1 MKLDLKDIQKQ
12 IKKNFK
18 QIKLFREFRTDI
30 NTPLNIDS
38 YFTSGFYKGA
48 IVPCDDNDFV
58 IKFPLTSDR
67 DDEDN
72 CKEELRRSKL
82 IEAAGFGDLIA
93 KTKSIGKI
101 KGVNFYMQEKAVTI
115 YDNGSFYNKEEPRP
129 DVSRLYDFLDFY
141 PNFYW
146 LIDLVDYCGY
156 DRAKSFLLFLQE
168 NKIMED
174 LHDGN
179 IGYID
184 NRPVLIDYAGCSLLA
199 SSSGTDASSGC
210 NYRYI
215 KMGAL

>member
-168 NKIMED
+168 NGMMQD
-174 LHDGN
+174 LHDNN
-179 IGYID
+179 IGYIG
-184 NRPVLIDYAGCSLLA
+184 NRPVLIDYAGCNIS
-199 SSSGTDASSGC
+199 SFSSGSEVSSGC
-210 NYRYI
+210 NYRAV
-215 KMGAL
+215 KMGAI